1 MFTIPELDLTDRN
14 QIAKKIN
21 LGHELIYLTQ
31 GEVIGMGLTVDDIL
45 DLTREALMAHGKK
58 EYEMPAKIGVHP
70 LPEVFFHA
78 MPAFVPSKNAVGC
91 KWIECY
97 PYNPQRFNL
106 PQTTGVLVLNDI
118 ASGVPMAIM
127 DCAWITAMRTP
138 AVTVL
143 AAAAL
148 HPDAETFGMFGCGVQ
163 GIEHV
168 NFVHHTLK
176 KLQKIFIYDIYE
188 EKMDELIR
196 VCQPQTSIPIVKS
209 TPEEMAKS
217 CAVMSSATIIL
228 KECLAVV
235 KDEWLSPGQTI
246 LPADLN
252 TFWDPI
258 TQRRADKYIV
268 DSKEEHQLFA
278 GMGYFPDGLPKVCCE
293 TGEVLAG
300 VAKGRESKDELIV
313 CSNIGMS
320 VCDVVVARE
329 IFNRALD
336 KGVGIKLP
344 L

>member
-1 MFTIPELDLTDRN
+1 M
-14 QIAKKIN
+14 
-21 LGHELIYLTQ
+21 
-31 GEVIGMGLTVDDIL
+31 
-45 DLTREALMAHGKK
+45 
-58 EYEMPAKIGVHP
+58 
-70 LPEVFFHA
+70 
-78 MPAFVPSKNAVGC
+78 
-91 KWIECY
+91 
-97 PYNPQRFNL
+97 
-106 PQTTGVLVLNDI
+106 
-118 ASGVPMAIM
+118 
-127 DCAWITAMRTP
+127 
-138 AVTVL
+138 
-143 AAAAL
+143 
-148 HPDAETFGMFGCGVQ
+148 
-163 GIEHV
+163 
-168 NFVHHTLK
+168 
-176 KLQKIFIYDIYE
+176 
-188 EKMDELIR
+188 
-196 VCQPQTSIPIVKS
+196 
-209 TPEEMAKS
+209 
-217 CAVMSSATIIL
+217 
-228 KECLAVV
+228 V